1 MNERALIK
9 YIYSKEKLELM
20 VSNGGTKER
29 GRRRKKKKKKIFTPD
44 LVRESSQLLR

>member
-29 GRRRKKKKKKIFTPD
+29 GRRRKKKKKIFTPD